1 MGNSRQMA
9 DRDAMRMGILS
20 GIITGLGCEMDDNGE
35 GWLITAVREG
45 GDARWVL
52 CDEVREGEDTVLRPA
67 RYAAAG
73 EALNEAARLVPPGA

>member
-9 DRDAMRMGILS
+9 DREAMRMGMLS
-20 GIITGLGCEMDDNGE
+20 GIITGLGCEMDDSGG

-67 RYAAAG
+67 RYPGAG
-73 EALNEAARLVPPGA
+73 EALNDAVRLVPPGA